1 MPLYRPRYPP
11 PRRVKQGLVMRRQD
25 FRSVENYFIF
35 CMQLCKKQWLCAEFK
50 PGIATG
56 RSCAVKTA
64 RENRRCGNT
73 PCSVKKSLILL
84 LLRQS
89 RKNVGMFFP
98 EYTYMFDP
106 PPVWIRIFHGKKS
119 LSQTDMVT
127 EVIYVS
133 PACPE
138 HFTDRTRFF
147 GYTYLF
153 RQLPYGRVC
162 LSV

>member
-1 MPLYRPRYPP
+1 VIFKIKNNISWYLKACRRCAFAPLRVFAGPEDVISPFCKKRYYLLPLYRPRYPP

-73 PCSVKKSLILL
+73 PCSVKKSLIFITFKAITEK
-84 LLRQS
+84 RGD
-89 RKNVGMFFP
+89 VFP
-98 EYTYMFDP
+98 
-106 PPVWIRIFHGKKS
+106 
-119 LSQTDMVT
+119 
-127 EVIYVS
+127 
-133 PACPE
+133 
-138 HFTDRTRFF
+138 
-147 GYTYLF
+147 
-153 RQLPYGRVC
+153 
-162 LSV
+162 